1 MKTPRTVRGLVRK
14 QSKVSIGL
22 PVHNLNPPSTP
33 EKRTKSRS
41 PGAESRRGED
51 SPSPSKKSS
60 TMKKSVSFAED
71 LLAGKSMA
79 SAAEVEAAV
88 LSLPGKSGRSEADLR
103 EVGRIK
109 SQLLMGSLYDLRRAG
124 RDSTSPQASARGSSP
139 EVEAVTE
146 EQKEAETL
154 MNSTLRDLEDTE
166 VMLRRTEA
174 MLAGAH
180 EPVQQLGGSRHAT
193 AVVSARTLA
202 VVSRKAYLVHNSETR
217 LAAFQSAH
225 DRKDDLL
232 KEVIAGAELD
242 ANLKGV
248 KEFLQTFTH
257 RDGDPADSD
266 KSSFKVFAQSFG
278 LPAKHQTLAK
288 LRHLMNDAA
297 DWWASAALREAL
309 AGASAECIR
318 RLMDCVA
325 LISGNPNHP
334 ALAKVSGVLGD
345 CLAKKVLE
353 AAKRYWAKDET
364 TCARSA
370 APQPESARQAGDAI
384 LDEIKGAVAMGAPPK
399 HPCLSEA
406 KQMETALRSMEK
418 DRWAMKALNYAEDLQ
433 AKDEAEAA
441 KATGVPPV
449 GPASDAAD
457 MIEKEVQKTCAQ
469 HGIEDKHELI
479 AETMSICKALRDK
492 DGERKRLANREK
504 RLAEQQAEQQ
514 AQQG

>member
-1 MKTPRTVRGLVRK
+1 
-14 QSKVSIGL
+14 
-22 PVHNLNPPSTP
+22 
-33 EKRTKSRS
+33 
-41 PGAESRRGED
+41 
-51 SPSPSKKSS
+51 
-60 TMKKSVSFAED
+60 MKKAVSFAED
-71 LLAGKSMA
+71 LIAGKSMA

-124 RDSTSPQASARGSSP
+124 KDSTSPGPSPQASARGSSP
-139 EVEAVTE
+139 EGEAVTE

-166 VMLRRTEA
+166 ATLRRTEA

-180 EPVQQLGGSRHAT
+180 EPVNQLGGSRHAT
-193 AVVSARTLA
+193 AIVSARTLA
-202 VVSRKAYLVHNSETR
+202 VVSRKAYLVHNSEMR

-242 ANLKGV
+242 ANLKGS
-248 KEFLQTFTH
+248 KEFMQTFTH
-257 RDGDPADSD
+257 RDGDPVDSD
-266 KSSFKVFAQSFG
+266 KSSFQVFVQSFG
-278 LPAKHQTLAK
+278 LPGKHQTLAK
-288 LRHLMNDAA
+288 LRQLVNEAA
-297 DWWASAALREAL
+297 EWWAAAALREAL

-325 LISGNPNHP
+325 IISGNPNHP
-334 ALAKVSGVLGD
+334 ALGKVAGVLGD

-353 AAKRYWAKDET
+353 AAKRWWESDEA
-364 TCARSA
+364 TCARST
-370 APQPESARQAGDAI
+370 APQPESAKKAGDAI

-406 KQMETALRSMEK
+406 KTMETALRNMEK

-457 MIEKEVQKTCAQ
+457 LIEKEVQKTCAQ

-479 AETMSICKALRDK
+479 KDAMSVCKALRDK

-504 RLAEQQAEQQ
+504 RLAEQQAEQDQ
-514 AQQG
+514 SPE